1 MTMNIISATKLT
13 FNYLNKHS
21 RLANLCI
28 NKGHHHQFLTTRPE
42 AMVEGPPYLRSPK
55 ILNFTNSFTHIFGD
69 AFASPRPHMRHPFHE
84 KKNKNTFFSK
94 LSNKSDGFYKLIF
107 YILR

>member
-28 NKGHHHQFLTTRPE
+28 NKGHHLQFLTTRAE
-42 AMVEGPPYLRSPK
+42 AMVEGPPKPRAPK
-55 ILNFTNSFTHIFGD
+55 ISNFTNS
-69 AFASPRPHMRHPFHE
+69 
-84 KKNKNTFFSK
+84 
-94 LSNKSDGFYKLIF
+94 
-107 YILR
+107 